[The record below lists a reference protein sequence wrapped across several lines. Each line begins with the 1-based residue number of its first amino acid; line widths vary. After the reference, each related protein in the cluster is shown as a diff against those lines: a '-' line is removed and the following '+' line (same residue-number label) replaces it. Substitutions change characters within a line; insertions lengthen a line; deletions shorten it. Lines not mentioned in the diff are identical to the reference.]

1 MGLPGLSGSSG
12 SSGIGAAG
20 SGGSAGTSGSSGAT
34 GGSGSSGTSGTAG
47 SSGTSGTRGS
57 SGSSGTSG
65 ANGATGSSG
74 TSGTGFTTISSAANN
89 RVLTSDGSANAAV
102 AETNLTFDGT
112 ILSILAGGYFDMYR
126 PDSAAYAHIDVR
138 TSGNNAIPHKY
149 TYNISTSTYQPY
161 TEYWWDSDSYHSLGV
176 SSNQFYID
184 GSVVWNAGNDGAGS
198 TLDADL
204 LDGQH
209 GTYYAAASS
218 LSSYALTNQ
227 TMHIGTTAVAINRGS
242 GALSLTGVS
251 IDGNAGTVESLTIN
265 QIFNNRGRNHGDP
278 TDFNS
283 VSVFGPYFIQGTT
296 NGPGTGAGQ
305 FYGISLGLGNEYAYS
320 SYALQLAIPRYG
332 YNASSDRYISIRNR
346 ENGTWGAWSKIY
358 AGYAD
363 SAGGLTGY
371 SGTFWTSNNDGAGSG
386 LDADLLDGSHGSDY
400 VNVSGTQT
408 ISGAKT
414 FTNQTVMNN
423 GTSNALYIDTT
434 VADGNTRDAIYLY
447 ENDGQASGRQAISWY
462 NGNNNY
468 YKARL
473 WTQVGSG
480 YNNTLFGIDVAD
492 NSRSVSTRMT
502 IDNGSAFFTGNVT
515 AYSSDIRLK
524 TGIERIDN
532 ALDKV
537 MKLNGVIYSWK
548 HNVEKLGF
556 TPQKQ
561 REAGLLA
568 QEVQSVVPELVSLAP
583 FDRENGL
590 SKSGENYLTV
600 HYERVVALLV
610 EAIKELNKKIETL
623 EGEKTK

>member
-1 MGLPGLSGSSG
+1 M
-12 SSGIGAAG
+12 
-20 SGGSAGTSGSSGAT
+20 
-34 GGSGSSGTSGTAG
+34 
-47 SSGTSGTRGS
+47 
-57 SGSSGTSG
+57 
-65 ANGATGSSG
+65 
-74 TSGTGFTTISSAANN
+74 
-89 RVLTSDGSANAAV
+89 
-102 AETNLTFDGT
+102 
-112 ILSILAGGYFDMYR
+112 
-126 PDSAAYAHIDVR
+126 
-138 TSGNNAIPHKY
+138 
-149 TYNISTSTYQPY
+149 
-161 TEYWWDSDSYHSLGV
+161 
-176 SSNQFYID
+176 
-184 GSVVWNAGNDGAGS
+184 
-198 TLDADL
+198 
-204 LDGQH
+204 
-209 GTYYAAASS
+209 
-218 LSSYALTNQ
+218 
-227 TMHIGTTAVAINRGS
+227 
-242 GALSLTGVS
+242 
-251 IDGNAGTVESLTIN
+251 
-265 QIFNNRGRNHGDP
+265 
-278 TDFNS
+278 
-283 VSVFGPYFIQGTT
+283 
-296 NGPGTGAGQ
+296 
-305 FYGISLGLGNEYAYS
+305 
-320 SYALQLAIPRYG
+320 
-332 YNASSDRYISIRNR
+332 
-346 ENGTWGAWSKIY
+346 
-358 AGYAD
+358 
-363 SAGGLTGY
+363 
-371 SGTFWTSNNDGAGSG
+371 
-386 LDADLLDGSHGSDY
+386 GSDY